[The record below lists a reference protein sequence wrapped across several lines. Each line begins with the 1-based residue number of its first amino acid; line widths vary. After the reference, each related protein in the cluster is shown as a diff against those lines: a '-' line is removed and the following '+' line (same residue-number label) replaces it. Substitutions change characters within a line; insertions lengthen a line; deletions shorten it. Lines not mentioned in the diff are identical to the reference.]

1 MRVVHDI
8 TAMERLARELR
19 AKGTLALVPTMGAL
33 HEGHLSLVRL
43 AAEKADAVVVS
54 VFVNPTQFGP
64 HEDYERY
71 PRDVERDAALA
82 DEAGADVV
90 FAPSVEAMYP
100 PGFSTVVDVRDLTDR
115 LCGSYRPGHFDG
127 VTTVVAKLLG
137 IVRPDLA
144 VFGQK
149 DGQQASVI
157 ERMVEDLHLRVEIV
171 RAPTV
176 RESDGV
182 ALSSRN
188 RYLSEDERAR
198 ARVLPGALRVARE
211 QYERGE
217 RRPEALLSEVR
228 RRIEEEPDVRV
239 QYVEAVDSR
248 TLEPVEKLA
257 DGVMVAAAVFV
268 GDTRLIDNVIL
279 GEAID
284 IG

>member
-64 HEDYERY
+64 NEDYERY

-100 PGFSTVVDVRDLTDR
+100 PGFSTIVHVRDLTDR

-149 DGQQASVI
+149 DGQQASVM

-279 GEAID
+279 GEAVD